1 MPLCNSHRE
10 ACLPFDTKDVFNC
23 SWFVYIYLWQNLSCF
38 SCGEP
43 PEAHMYSYTHR
54 DGNLTVLMKRLLPQH
69 RLPESKGKIWMWTR
83 CLRCDNESGIS
94 KTSRRVLMSTEARN
108 LSFGKFLEL
117 SFSSH
122 SAARR
127 LSICGHL
134 VNRDCL
140 RFFG

>member
-1 MPLCNSHRE
+1 MFFTE
-10 ACLPFDTKDVFNC
+10 
-23 SWFVYIYLWQNLSCF
+23 LWQNLSCS

-43 PEAHMYSYTHR
+43 PDAHMYSYTHR
-54 DGNLTVLMKRLLPQH
+54 NGNLTINVRRLLPQH
-69 RLPESKGKIWMWTR
+69 HLPGESEGKIWMWTR
-83 CLRCDNESGIS
+83 CLRCEHERGIS
-94 KTSRRVLMSTEARN
+94 KSSRRVLISTEARN

-127 LSICGHL
+127 LSVCGHL

-140 RFFG
+140 RYFGYVFSFLKNYFEHVV